1 MYSKMNQVKFLEDGQ
16 ILNWYGLP
24 KHDISV
30 QIFWKLYST
39 NFTGPFLNK
48 LSHISNGTKTSFWD
62 SYSYTAQKLKF
73 SSKDFFS
80 KCDQIRSFLWIWSHF
95 P

>member
-30 QIFWKLYST
+30 QIF
-39 NFTGPFLNK
+39 
-48 LSHISNGTKTSFWD
+48 
-62 SYSYTAQKLKF
+62 
-73 SSKDFFS
+73 
-80 KCDQIRSFLWIWSHF
+80 
-95 P
+95 